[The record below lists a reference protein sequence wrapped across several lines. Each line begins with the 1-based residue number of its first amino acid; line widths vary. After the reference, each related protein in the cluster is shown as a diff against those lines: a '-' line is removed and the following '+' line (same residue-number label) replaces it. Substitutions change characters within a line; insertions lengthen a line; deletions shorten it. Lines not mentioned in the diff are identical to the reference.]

1 MSRFSANSRNG
12 GSLNNTSVTWLSTTE
27 RRSLRRPSPTQ
38 NGAVKETLIA
48 EEMTTNVD
56 TDLDSSKKLMPSL
69 GNPALHIGFVH
80 QEDVPGLT
88 TFPVAMSSNSA
99 STLGQQQPC
108 SPEGA
113 LHQRP
118 TKPVEWRVHLASVKV
133 RFYALIS
140 LQLTTSDAEPNLSTN
155 RV

>member
-1 MSRFSANSRNG
+1 
-12 GSLNNTSVTWLSTTE
+12 
-27 RRSLRRPSPTQ
+27 
-38 NGAVKETLIA
+38 
-48 EEMTTNVD
+48 MTTNVD

-69 GNPALHIGFVH
+69 GNPALRIGFVH
-80 QEDVPGLT
+80 QEDVPGLIT